1 MPGRRQR
8 GRTGCRAVT
17 FCPDC
22 VRQRQTVGASGHGV
36 TVLQFTYMT
45 NDSLEILW
53 RGSDPAKFT
62 ALQAALR
69 DEDIQFWH
77 TQVYDPAGGFLS
89 SRPYY
94 LEAVPG
100 FEIRVHASDLRA
112 REWRARLG
120 GKQGK
125 HYERSGEYSRFDH
138 DRARSQAL
146 RCPTIGIRTK
156 RRRKSGPAKMSRW
169 RNISPARCAKTAF
182 PAAYRTIPGHR
193 VRLCVRPGDLTR
205 ARDIVR
211 EITDG
216 KVPE

>member
-1 MPGRRQR
+1 MP
-8 GRTGCRAVT
+8 
-17 FCPDC
+17 
-22 VRQRQTVGASGHGV
+22 
-36 TVLQFTYMT
+36 LQFNMT
-45 NDSLEILW
+45 NDSLEVLW

-100 FEIRVHASDLRA
+100 FEIRVHASDLDRA
-112 REWRARLG
+112 NGALEWVESKKNNASLPA
-120 GKQGK
+120 
-125 HYERSGEYSRFDH
+125 EYSRFDH
-138 DRARSQAL
+138 DRAIVAPSVPYDWDPKEATSETWSGEDDPMAEYLASAL
-146 RCPTIGIRTK
+146 RENGI
-156 RRRKSGPAKMSRW
+156 PSR
-169 RNISPARCAKTAF
+169 IPDD
-182 PAAYRTIPGHR
+182 PGHR
-193 VRLCVRPGDLTR
+193 VRLCVRPEDLTR

-216 KVPE
+216 KIPE